1 MPSTTDFIMLVVLLP
16 LTIVR
21 SAHLTLAV
29 ATPRTFASISTSP
42 TPPIVRI
49 PLEFYGPWFLTKY
62 GILVLDKD
70 PKLTGN
76 TRGRAFDQSEE
87 GESPQ
92 GGVFEQADSPCF
104 AASDFETIITFL
116 LLVPDLANN
125 FWRVD
130 GCFVQYR
137 ALYFIVEEHQK
148 FFTCVLEAQLYHIET
163 GDPTLGIY
171 VLPTHAQAEAMLDP
185 DNLIAVAS
193 A

>member
-1 MPSTTDFIMLVVLLP
+1 MSVVLSP

-21 SAHLTLAV
+21 SAHLIPAV

-42 TPPIVRI
+42 TPPVVRI

-62 GILVLDKD
+62 GILVLDK
-70 PKLTGN
+70 
-76 TRGRAFDQSEE
+76 GRAFDQSEE

-104 AASDFETIITFL
+104 AASDFETITAFL
-116 LLVPDLANN
+116 PLVPDLANN
-125 FWRVD
+125 FRRVD
-130 GCFVQYR
+130 GRFVQCR
-137 ALYFIVEEHQK
+137 ALYFIVEEHNK
-148 FFTCVLEAQLYHIET
+148 IFTCVLEAQLYHIET

-171 VLPTHAQAEAMLDP
+171 VLPTRAQAEAMLDP
-185 DNLIAVAS
+185 DGLIAAAS